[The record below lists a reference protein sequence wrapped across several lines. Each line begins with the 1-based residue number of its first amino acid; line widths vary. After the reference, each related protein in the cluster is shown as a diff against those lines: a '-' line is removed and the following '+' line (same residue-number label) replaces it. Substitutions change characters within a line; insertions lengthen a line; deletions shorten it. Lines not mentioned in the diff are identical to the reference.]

1 LAAGRTSFLPGQE
14 FGVKIFVAG
23 LAALIV
29 SLGGLVTLAIR
40 RRQY

>member
-1 LAAGRTSFLPGQE
+1 VAAGWASFLPGQE

-23 LAALIV
+23 LVALMV
-29 SLGGLVTLAIR
+29 SVGGLVTLAIR